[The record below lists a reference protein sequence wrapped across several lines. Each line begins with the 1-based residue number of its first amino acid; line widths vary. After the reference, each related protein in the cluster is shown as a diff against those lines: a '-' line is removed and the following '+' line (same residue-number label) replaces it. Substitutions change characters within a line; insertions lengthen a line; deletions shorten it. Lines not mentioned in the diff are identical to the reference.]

1 MPQGDWLRKVFF
13 LHKNYSE
20 KLHGTKKEGLMKIL
34 AEIYSFLAA
43 VKFRQEG
50 YDVWVS

>member
-1 MPQGDWLRKVFF
+1 MEL
-13 LHKNYSE
+13 
-20 KLHGTKKEGLMKIL
+20 KKRVYLKTL
-34 AEIYSFLAA
+34 AKIYSFLAA